1 MEDLCGRYANFV
13 QLGRLI
19 FLDNTLNGIIKRFED
34 EFPDT
39 RESVDSAVG
48 FSSSTSDEEDV
59 ADSKILT
66 LSSSVDADFLAED
79 VDVDGPETT
88 PLQIRRSPLQRTDS
102 SLSLSSKALADEEGR
117 VLRAG
122 HKFRTGIV
130 KPEHYPLLSGV
141 ELVGA
146 DPKHAIM
153 LHEILDELGDSSL
166 IEDAKT
172 KGVVSVFLERKEEI
186 LRLLREVDPAHWDT
200 FVESQVMA
208 RANAGGIGGDEEAVE
223 D

>member
-1 MEDLCGRYANFV
+1 M

-19 FLDNTLNGIIKRFED
+19 FLDNTLKGIIKRFED

-39 RESVDSAVG
+39 RESADSAVG
-48 FSSSTSDEEDV
+48 YWSSTSDEEDV

-66 LSSSVDADFLAED
+66 QSSVDADADFLVED
-79 VDVDGPETT
+79 GEVDVEGPETT
-88 PLQIRRSPLQRTDS
+88 PLQIRRAPLQRSDS
-102 SLSLSSKALADEEGR
+102 ALSLSSKALADEEGR

-122 HKFRTGIV
+122 HIFRTGIV

-166 IEDAKT
+166 IEDART

-186 LRLLREVDPAHWDT
+186 LRRLKEADPEHWET

-208 RANAGGIGGDEEAVE
+208 RANAGGVGAGRGGEVAVE

>member
-1 MEDLCGRYANFV
+1 M
-13 QLGRLI
+13 I
-19 FLDNTLNGIIKRFED
+19 FLDNTLKGIIKRFED

-39 RESVDSAVG
+39 RESVDSAIG
-48 FSSSTSDEEDV
+48 FSSSTSDEEDI
-59 ADSKILT
+59 ADSKQLT
-66 LSSSVDADFLAED
+66 MSSSIDADADFLAEYGD
-79 VDVDGPETT
+79 ADGPETT
-88 PLQIRRSPLQRTDS
+88 PLQIRRAPLQRSDS
-102 SLSLSSKALADEEGR
+102 TLSLNSKALADEEGR

-122 HKFRTGIV
+122 HQFRAGIV

-153 LHEILDELGDSSL
+153 LHEILDELGDGSL

-172 KGVVSVFLERKEEI
+172 KGVVTVFLERKEEI

-208 RANAGGIGGDEEAVE
+208 RANAGGSRVDEEAVE

>member
-1 MEDLCGRYANFV
+1 VRANLV

-19 FLDNTLNGIIKRFED
+19 FLDNTLKGIIKRFED

-66 LSSSVDADFLAED
+66 LSSSVDADADFLAED
-79 VDVDGPETT
+79 GDVDGPETAA
-88 PLQIRRSPLQRTDS
+88 LQIRRAPLQRSDS
-102 SLSLSSKALADEEGR
+102 TLSLSSKALADEEGR

-122 HKFRTGIV
+122 HQFRTGIV

-172 KGVVSVFLERKEEI
+172 KGVVTVFLERKEEI

-200 FVESQVMA
+200 FVESQVIA
-208 RANAGGIGGDEEAVE
+208 RANAHAGGSEEAVE